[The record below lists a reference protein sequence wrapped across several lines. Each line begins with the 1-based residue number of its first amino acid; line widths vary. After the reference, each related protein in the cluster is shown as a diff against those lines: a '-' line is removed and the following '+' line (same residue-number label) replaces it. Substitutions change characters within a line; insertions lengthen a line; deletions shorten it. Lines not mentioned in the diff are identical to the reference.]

1 MHARVLVGVP
11 ESQLVCPSSSWRGGV
26 RTIFCTY
33 EPLFYIP
40 TYRYPTPVD
49 YQDHGDGASYD
60 DIIIWKSSRWMRMG
74 GVVGI
79 PAVDPDCKEGDP
91 GCIKGEADN
100 GDDEEEELELK
111 DEL

>member
-11 ESQLVCPSSSWRGGV
+11 ESQLVCPGSSWRGGV

-60 DIIIWKSSRWMRMG
+60 DMEEFPMDENG
-74 GVVGI
+74 GFVGI
-79 PAVDPDCKEGDP
+79 PAVDLDLSLAARLAACAT
-91 GCIKGEADN
+91 GCLTGS
-100 GDDEEEELELK
+100 
-111 DEL
+111 